1 MGLPTILGIRRRGYF
16 IPSRHAAHAAAGCYP
31 AIKTVLQSR
40 EPVFHDVLRTLDR
53 LAEPLLRIGDGAPP
67 APRWDQDWFPRLDA
81 AVAYAMVR
89 ERRPRRIVEVG
100 AGHSTRFFCRAA
112 IDAALDTSVLAI
124 DPSPRAA
131 LTGLPLLTVRREPVQ
146 AVGEAPFAGL
156 AAGDILSIDS
166 SHVLMPGSDVDF
178 LLNRVLP
185 RLPAGV
191 HLHLHDIF
199 LPDAYPAD
207 WAWRGYNEQTA
218 IATLMLAGGWRI
230 DFAARYVVTRM
241 PDALARS
248 TVVSR
253 LPLPPGAHES
263 GLWLTRV

>member
-1 MGLPTILGIRRRGYF
+1 MGLPTILGLRRQGYF
-16 IPSRHAAHAAAGCYP
+16 IPTRHAAHAAAACYP
-31 AIKTVLQSR
+31 AITTMLRSR
-40 EPVFHDVLRTLDR
+40 EPAFLDVLRTLDR
-53 LAEPLLRIGDGAPP
+53 LAQPLSQIGGDPPP
-67 APRWDQDWFPRLDA
+67 APRWDQDWFPRIDA

-112 IDAALDTSVLAI
+112 IDGGLDSSVLAI

-131 LTGLPLLTVRREPVQ
+131 LAGLPPLTVRREPVQ
-146 AVGEAPFAGL
+146 AVGEAPFAAL

-185 RLPAGV
+185 RLSAGV
-191 HLHLHDIF
+191 RLHLHDIF

-207 WAWRGYNEQTA
+207 WAWRGYNEQAA
-218 IATLMLAGGWRI
+218 IAMLMLAGGWRI
-230 DFAARYVVTRM
+230 DFASRYVVTRM
-241 PDALARS
+241 ADALAQ
-248 TVVSR
+248 TAVLSR
-253 LPLPPGAHES
+253 LPLLPEAHES